1 MVDRLVAVNDD
12 DYRLP
17 VPVQQALG
25 VDMANDSTVI
35 GQYVQ
40 AAILASGI
48 SSETL
53 GQFELKPA
61 DGTGH
66 SWVSDGTFFPR
77 IANRIGA
84 SPYTK
89 RAVSGRSVGDIAN
102 LTLGGALAW
111 VPRTRA
117 LSMAICTINDITIF
131 DGSEAARR
139 HYNHAWRSILSMIT
153 ANGLIAGNTGQF
165 AYSAGWTKTA
175 VVGSSAS
182 TAGNTKNSTGGE
194 LWQTTTIG
202 SYFDFTF
209 TGTQVDVFLIARTA
223 GAGLVTFTEGATE
236 LGTLDLT
243 PTMGQD
249 VPAVFKIRGLI
260 SGDHTIR
267 GTLTSGASL
276 TVDSYRIPSTAPVP
290 ILVLG
295 EPEIIPSGLDHGS
308 YLVDM
313 EAFKDDLAVICDEYP
328 SAKYVDLNR
337 PGWDKATMLM
347 VDGKHPND
355 KGAAF
360 IASAAMEALASFP
373 YSLGLNIM
381 GVGYPPS
388 YAAPAGPA
396 VPGGGQA
403 GGAAVPTITDDFERT
418 GPSLGSTV
426 TGGKTWSAFVG
437 SSVGIESGHMK
448 ALAGTYGFSYVST
461 GSGDCAIDFKIDVL
475 GTPAT
480 AVGGAM
486 FRGVDAANLFMA
498 GFSGGTY
505 KIQKRVA
512 GTFTTIQNSAQAP
525 VATDLCRLEVSGTT
539 AVLKVNGVTVV
550 TATVTENPTADKH
563 GAYFNFTTDP
573 VSAMDYWRYTPAA

>member
-1 MVDRLVAVNDD
+1 MVDRLVAVSDA

-17 VPVQQALG
+17 EPVLQAIG
-25 VDMANDSTVI
+25 ADIANDETVL
-35 GQYVQ
+35 GQQVQ
-40 AAILASGI
+40 AAILSSGI
-48 SSETL
+48 ASEAL
-53 GQFELKPA
+53 GQFELKQA

-84 SPYTK
+84 TPYTK

-131 DGSEAARR
+131 DGSAASRR

-165 AYSAGWTKTA
+165 VYSAGWSKTA
-175 VVGSSAS
+175 VVGTSGS

-194 LWQTTTIG
+194 LWQTTTVG
-202 SYFDFTF
+202 SYFEFTF
-209 TGTQVDVFLIARTA
+209 TGTQVDVFLIARIA
-223 GAGLVTFTEGATE
+223 GAGLVTFTEGGTS
-236 LGTLDLT
+236 LGSLDLT

-249 VPAVFKIRGLI
+249 VPAVFKIRGLT

-267 GTLTSGASL
+267 GTLDSGASL

-295 EPEIIPSGLDHGS
+295 EPEIIPAGTDHS
-308 YLVDM
+308 TYLADM
-313 EAFKDDLAVICDEYP
+313 EAFKGDLATIVAEYP
-328 SAKYVDLNR
+328 SAHYVDLNQA
-337 PGWDKATMLM
+337 GWDKATMLM

-360 IASAAMEALASFP
+360 IAGLSIAALSTFP
-373 YSLGLNIM
+373 YSLGLNVM
-381 GVGYPPS
+381 GVGYPTS

-396 VPGGGQA
+396 VPSGGQA
-403 GGAAVPTITDDFERT
+403 GGAAVPTITDDFERP
-418 GPSLGSTV
+418 GPGLGSTV
-426 TGGKTWSAFVG
+426 TGAKTWSAFVG
-437 SSVGIESGHMK
+437 SSVGIADGHMK

-461 GSGDCAIDFKIDVL
+461 GSGDGAIDYKIDVL

-480 AVGGAM
+480 AVGGVM

-498 GFSGGTY
+498 GFAGGVY

-512 GTFTTIQNSAQAP
+512 GTFTTIQTSAQAP
-525 VATDLCRLEVSGTT
+525 LATDVCRLELSGTT

-563 GAYFNFTTDP
+563 GGYFHFGTDP
-573 VSAMDYWRYTPAA
+573 VSAMDYWRWTPAA